1 MCVLFGHGAAVQ
13 MMVQVKMKW
22 VLMLVCIVVCALT
35 TPLLILAHNGM
46 HPHDLV
52 YGFLQG

>member
-1 MCVLFGHGAAVQ
+1 